1 VDCSGAPAAI
11 SAGIGARRPAGR
23 AVLVGLGPGEIT
35 VPLGRLQQREL
46 TVTGTFRYANTW
58 PAAIGLAAS
67 GAVDLSGLVTD
78 RFGLAQ
84 AEQALRSTTR
94 AGTIK
99 SIIEPW
105 R

>member
-1 VDCSGAPAAI
+1 M
-11 SAGIGARRPAGR
+11 
-23 AVLVGLGPGEIT
+23 
-35 VPLGRLQQREL
+35 
-46 TVTGTFRYANTW
+46 TGTFRYANTW
-58 PAAIGLAAS
+58 PAAIALAAS

-78 RFGLAQ
+78 RFGLAA

-94 AGTIK
+94 PGTIK